1 MLEVV
6 DLSCR
11 RGDRLLFSGLSFSL
25 EAGTLLHVRGRNGC
39 GKTTL
44 LRTLCGL
51 LTPETGDILWQ
62 GEEVGRLG
70 EDFHRDTLYFGH
82 LNGIKSDL
90 TAMENLRVAAVLDG
104 DRVTEAAILE
114 ALEEMGLAGC
124 EDLPTKVLS
133 QGQKKRVALARL
145 LLSRAPLWI
154 LDEPFTA
161 LDVDAVDRLQ
171 RRIADHVARDGL
183 VILTTH
189 QEVPLTSGQIHRLH
203 LGTPVA
209 GPAKNSEDGRED
221 RPGDRMKSPHG
232 EENEASASSGLGR
245 LGWSLSG
252 HAAQGGRKP
261 RHPPPSRSTAGAN
274 PGGGS

>member
-1 MLEVV
+1 MLEVT
-6 DLSCR
+6 DLACR
-11 RGDRLLFSGLSFSL
+11 RGDRQLFSGLSFSL
-25 EAGTLLHVRGRNGC
+25 EAGTLLHVRGHNGS

-51 LTPETGDILWQ
+51 LTPDAGDIFWN
-62 GEEVGRLG
+62 GEQVRRLG

-90 TAMENLRVAAVLDG
+90 TAIENLRVAAILDG
-104 DRVTEAAILE
+104 DQVSADDILN
-114 ALEEMGLAGC
+114 ALEEMGLAGF

-171 RRIADHVARDGL
+171 LLIAEHVARDGL

-189 QEVPLTSGQIHRLH
+189 QEVPLTSGQIRRLH
-203 LGTPVA
+203 LGVTPDADPASVGLAVA
-209 GPAKNSEDGRED
+209 V
-221 RPGDRMKSPHG
+221 
-232 EENEASASSGLGR
+232 
-245 LGWSLSG
+245 
-252 HAAQGGRKP
+252 GGQ
-261 RHPPPSRSTAGAN
+261 H
-274 PGGGS
+274 

>member
-1 MLEVV
+1 MLEVSG
-6 DLSCR
+6 LECR
-11 RGDRLLFSGLSFSL
+11 RGDRLLFSGLNFVL
-25 EAGTLLHVRGRNGC
+25 EPGTLLHVRGRNGS

-51 LTPETGDILWQ
+51 LTPDGGEVLWN
-62 GEEVGRLG
+62 GESARRLA

-90 TAMENLRVAAVLDG
+90 TGIENLRVSATLDG
-104 DRVTEAAILE
+104 ERPDDAAIWD
-114 ALEEMGLAGC
+114 ALDQMGLAGF

-145 LLSRAPLWI
+145 LLTRAPLWI

-171 RRIADHVARDGL
+171 FLIAQHVAGDGM

-189 QEVPLTSGQIHRLH
+189 QEVPLTSGQIRRLH
-203 LGTPVA
+203 LGDEPGA
-209 GPAKNSEDGRED
+209 PAARRVTD
-221 RPGDRMKSPHG
+221 
-232 EENEASASSGLGR
+232 A
-245 LGWSLSG
+245 
-252 HAAQGGRKP
+252 
-261 RHPPPSRSTAGAN
+261 
-274 PGGGS
+274 

>member
-1 MLEVV
+1 MLEVT
-6 DLSCR
+6 DLACR
-11 RGDRLLFSGLSFSL
+11 RGDRQLFSGLSFSL
-25 EAGTLLHVRGRNGC
+25 EAGTLLHVRGHNGS

-51 LTPETGDILWQ
+51 LTPDAGDILWN
-62 GEEVGRLG
+62 GEQVRRLG

-90 TAMENLRVAAVLDG
+90 TAIENLRVAAILDG
-104 DRVTEAAILE
+104 DQAPEADILD
-114 ALEEMGLAGC
+114 ALEEMGLAGF

-171 RRIADHVARDGL
+171 LLISEHVAQDGL

-189 QEVPLTSGQIHRLH
+189 QEVPLTSGQIRRLH
-203 LGTPVA
+203 LGVPPDVDPGSA
-209 GPAKNSEDGRED
+209 G
-221 RPGDRMKSPHG
+221 
-232 EENEASASSGLGR
+232 L
-245 LGWSLSG
+245 
-252 HAAQGGRKP
+252 AA
-261 RHPPPSRSTAGAN
+261 TT
-274 PGGGS
+274 PGGQP

>member
-1 MLEVV
+1 MLEVA
-6 DLSCR
+6 DLACQ

-25 EAGTLLHVRGRNGC
+25 EAGTLLHVRGHNGS

-51 LTPETGDILWQ
+51 LTPDAGDIFWN
-62 GEEVGRLG
+62 GEQVRRLG

-82 LNGIKSDL
+82 LNGIKGDL
-90 TAMENLRVAAVLDG
+90 TAIENLRVAAILDG
-104 DRVTEAAILE
+104 DQVSEDDILD
-114 ALEEMGLAGC
+114 ALEEMGLAGF

-171 RRIADHVARDGL
+171 LLIAEHVAQEGL

-189 QEVPLTSGQIHRLH
+189 QEVPLTSGQIRRLH
-203 LGTPVA
+203 LGVPPDADPGRVGLAEHA
-209 GPAKNSEDGRED
+209 GGQP
-221 RPGDRMKSPHG
+221 
-232 EENEASASSGLGR
+232 
-245 LGWSLSG
+245 
-252 HAAQGGRKP
+252 
-261 RHPPPSRSTAGAN
+261 
-274 PGGGS
+274 

>member
-1 MLEVV
+1 MLEVSN
-6 DLSCR
+6 LACR
-11 RGDRLLFSGLSFSL
+11 RGDRLLIEGLSFTL
-25 EAGTLLHVRGRNGC
+25 ESGTLLHVRGRNGS

-62 GEEVGRLG
+62 GENLRRLG

-82 LNGIKSDL
+82 LNGIKGDL
-90 TAMENLRVAAVLDG
+90 TPLENLRVAAILDG
-104 DRVTEAAILE
+104 DRAEEAAILD
-114 ALEEMGLAGC
+114 ALDEMGLTGL

-171 RRIADHVARDGL
+171 LLIAAHVAADGL

-189 QEVPLTSGQIHRLH
+189 QEVALTSGQIRRLH
-203 LGTPVA
+203 LGGSSDGGGGGDGDGGQGVLMEREVA
-209 GPAKNSEDGRED
+209 G
-221 RPGDRMKSPHG
+221 
-232 EENEASASSGLGR
+232 
-245 LGWSLSG
+245 
-252 HAAQGGRKP
+252 
-261 RHPPPSRSTAGAN
+261 
-274 PGGGS
+274 